1 MLLRTCAVLLCTAST
16 AGLALAEELTT
27 ATDPLP
33 RGTFTTW
40 DHSDQWKI
48 KNALAAAPDFISA
61 HATVVDWVDPRIAG
75 KLDMGRVLRKGTNGW
90 TCMPDIPGRPQ
101 HDPMCADEPMMEIL
115 MDIIAGRTPTV
126 KRVGLSYMLLGE
138 ARQGQGAG
146 PAKDPREVKEWFYIG
161 PHIMVALPAE
171 SVSALDRIN
180 QDLKNGLPYTSLLN
194 PKVNVPIWVI
204 PVRSGDRIHQ
214 ARIPAAK
221 NLFRTKTTSHLEP

>member
-1 MLLRTCAVLLCTAST
+1 MLLRTCALLLCTASI
-16 AGLALAEELTT
+16 AELALAEELRR

-33 RGTFTTW
+33 QGTFTTS

-48 KNALAAAPDFISA
+48 KNALAAAPDFISE
-61 HATVVDWVDPRIAG
+61 HATVVDWVDPGIAG
-75 KLDMGRVLRKGTNGW
+75 ELEMGRVLRKGTNGW

-115 MDIIAGRTPTV
+115 MDIIGGRTPTV
-126 KRVGLSYMLLGE
+126 KKVGLSYMLLGE
-138 ARQGQGAG
+138 ARQGQGAD

-171 SVSALDRIN
+171 SVSALDGIN

-204 PVRSGDRIHQ
+204 PVKRSGERIH
-214 ARIPAAK
+214 
-221 NLFRTKTTSHLEP
+221 

>member
-1 MLLRTCAVLLCTAST
+1 MLLRTCALILCTASI
-16 AGLALAEELTT
+16 AELALAEELTT

-33 RGTFTTW
+33 QGTFTTW

-48 KNALAAAPDFISA
+48 KNALAAAPDFISE
-61 HATVVDWVDPRIAG
+61 HAAVVDWVDPRIAG

-101 HDPMCADEPMMEIL
+101 HDPMCADKPMMEIL

-126 KRVGLSYMLLGE
+126 KKVGLSYMLLGE

-171 SVSALDRIN
+171 SVSALDGIN

-204 PVRSGDRIHQ
+204 PVKRSGERIH
-214 ARIPAAK
+214 
-221 NLFRTKTTSHLEP
+221 